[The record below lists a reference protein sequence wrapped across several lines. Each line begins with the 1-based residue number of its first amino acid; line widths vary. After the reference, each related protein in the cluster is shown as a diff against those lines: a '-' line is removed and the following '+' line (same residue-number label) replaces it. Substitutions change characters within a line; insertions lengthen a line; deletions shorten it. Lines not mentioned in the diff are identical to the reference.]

1 MNEGEEGLLSFVMY
15 WFLVFAAR
23 NAIIKKV
30 RESDPDVPFAS
41 FPVLSREDINEK
53 VRPLGENL
61 IESMRDSGV
70 PSMWTSAH
78 NRLFSCK
85 TDVCVGCTLAALGD
99 NHELVEPLLEAQ
111 CQLKM
116 ERREAR
122 YTGSDA

>member
-1 MNEGEEGLLSFVMY
+1 MNESEEGLLSFVMY

-23 NAIIKKV
+23 NAIIEEV
-30 RESDPDVPFAS
+30 RESDPDDPFAS

-61 IESMRDSGV
+61 IESTRDSGV
-70 PSMWTSAH
+70 P
-78 NRLFSCK
+78 N
-85 TDVCVGCTLAALGD
+85 CTLAALVD
-99 NHELVEPLLEAQ
+99 KHELVEPLLEAQ